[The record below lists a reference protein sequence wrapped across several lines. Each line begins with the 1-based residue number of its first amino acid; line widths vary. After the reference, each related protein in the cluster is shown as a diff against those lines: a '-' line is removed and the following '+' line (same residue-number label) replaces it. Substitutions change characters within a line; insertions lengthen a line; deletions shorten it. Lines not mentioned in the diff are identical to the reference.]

1 MNEVEQRRLRQAERD
16 ADEAED
22 RARQMEDL
30 ANSWRI
36 RYEVKDREC
45 EDLQRQLD
53 EIKSTRK

>member
-36 RYEVKDREC
+36 RYEIKDREC